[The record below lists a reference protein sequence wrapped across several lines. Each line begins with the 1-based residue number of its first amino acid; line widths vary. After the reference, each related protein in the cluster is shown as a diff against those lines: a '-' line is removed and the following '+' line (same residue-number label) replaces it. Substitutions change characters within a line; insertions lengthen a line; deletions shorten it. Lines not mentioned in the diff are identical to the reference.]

1 MTTRVLGETPKLL
14 CDENGDDYDDDDDD
28 DDDYSAEKLLQCS

>member
-1 MTTRVLGETPKLL
+1 MTTRVLGETSKLL
-14 CDENGDDYDDDDDD
+14 CDENGDDDDDDDD